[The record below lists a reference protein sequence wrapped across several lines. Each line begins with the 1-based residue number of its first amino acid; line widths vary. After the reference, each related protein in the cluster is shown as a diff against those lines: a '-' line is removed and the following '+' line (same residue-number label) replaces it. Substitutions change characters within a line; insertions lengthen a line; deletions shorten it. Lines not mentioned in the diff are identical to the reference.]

1 MIEILNLPA
10 DGVIRQPGLYRLTAA
25 QYHADPAPTP
35 SLSSSTI
42 KTMLERTP
50 RHAWCDHPKLG
61 NMHEQK
67 DNDAFTL
74 GTAAHKLILGAGAEF
89 CVIDANDWRTKDAQ
103 AQRDQARA
111 EGKTP
116 ILTAQFH
123 KARAIAAWS
132 RGELNQLPLVA
143 DAFTSSVPE
152 LACFWQE
159 GDIWCRSLMDL
170 APTAEDAQGWWTIYD
185 LKTTSGALD
194 ANTLARNMISYGY
207 DVQAAHYTRGLQAL
221 LGDDAR
227 VRFRFLFV
235 ESDSPYSATVAQA
248 SGQMAAT
255 GEQKALAAYS
265 IWSRGLRDNDWPGYP
280 RDVMRV
286 EPPNFLETQ
295 WREREA
301 GDPLILSALSNWSKA
316 A

>member
-1 MIEILNLPA
+1 MIEIRDIPP
-10 DGVIRQPGLYRLTAA
+10 DGRVTEPGFYRMTAA
-25 QYHADPAPTP
+25 QYHADPCPTP

-50 RHAWCDHPKLG
+50 RHAWCDHPRLG
-61 NMHEQK
+61 NMREQK

-74 GTAAHKLILGAGAEF
+74 GTAAHKLILGAGDEF
-89 CVIDANDWRTKDAQ
+89 CVIEANDWRTKDAQ
-103 AQRDQARA
+103 NQRDEARHA
-111 EGKTP
+111 GLTP
-116 ILTAQFH
+116 ILAVQH
-123 KARAIAAWS
+123 IKARAIAAWS
-132 RGELNQLPLVA
+132 RGELNQLPLVE
-143 DAFTSSVPE
+143 DAFAHGLPE

-159 GDIWCRSLMDL
+159 SDIWCRSLIDL
-170 APTAEDAQGWWTIYD
+170 APTGEDAQGWWTIYD

-207 DVQAAHYTRGLQAL
+207 DIQAAHYTRGLQAL
-221 LGDDAR
+221 LGNDAR

-255 GEQKALAAYS
+255 GEQKVLAAYS
-265 IWSRGLRDNDWPGYP
+265 IWSRGLRESEWPGYP

-301 GDPLILSALSNWSKA
+301 GDPLIQSALNNWRTA

>member
-1 MIEILNLPA
+1 VIEILNLPA
-10 DGVIRQPGLYRLTAA
+10 DGVARQPGMYRMDAA
-25 QYHADPAPTP
+25 TYHRDPCPAP

-61 NMHEQK
+61 NMRADK
-67 DNDAFTL
+67 SSDAFTI

-89 CVIDANDWRTKDAQ
+89 CVIDAADWRTKDAQ

-111 EGKTP
+111 DGLTP
-116 ILTAQFH
+116 ILREQHDKAQH
-123 KARAIAAWS
+123 IAAWS

-143 DAFTSSVPE
+143 DAFADGLPE
-152 LACFWQE
+152 LVAIWRE
-159 GDIWCRSLMDL
+159 GDIWCRSMMDL
-170 APTAEDAQGWWTIYD
+170 APTAADAEGWWTIYD

-194 ANTLARNMISYGY
+194 ANALARNMINFGY
-207 DVQAAHYTRGLQAL
+207 DIQAAHYTRGLQAL

-235 ESDSPYSATVAQA
+235 ESDSPYSATVAQCSGLMA
-248 SGQMAAT
+248 ST
-255 GEQKALAAYS
+255 GEQKVLAAYS
-265 IWSRGLRDNDWPGYP
+265 IWSRGLRENEWPGYP
-280 RDVMRV
+280 RDLMRV

-295 WREREA
+295 WRDREA
-301 GDPLILSALSNWSKA
+301 GDPLIVGALNHWSKA